1 MQNRDPR
8 YRRNQ
13 GAMPNRRPLIDP
25 GLMQRPERGSEGFT
39 LGSLVLAVI
48 AVTALLGPAASRA
61 SAEPQDRRTVLAPTE
76 RTTDDPR
83 RIPLKPLT
91 AHSRQIVLRGGRVFD
106 AVGKD
111 VRPASVVIEGN
122 VIKAILPPQVESWS
136 ADAQV
141 IDVTGKTVM
150 PGLIDMHVHLTYP
163 DPNTP
168 IDEQASE
175 GAGVLR
181 GERNLRYYLES
192 GFTSVRDM
200 NGVSK
205 APYLLAEWSTANAIP
220 APRVF
225 TAGHII
231 TGTGGHATERPVAP
245 NHGPEYAWEVDGP
258 DAWRAAV
265 RRTFKEGASVIK
277 IASHFAPNEVAAA
290 VDEAHRLGLKVAC
303 DCETIYT
310 AMAVQA
316 GVDTIEHPLP
326 RTDETIAEMAR
337 HKTGAVPT
345 LQVYQNVF
353 DESGGYYG
361 STSRRFSMDSQSNFD
376 VFKKMKAAG
385 IVMGVGT
392 DTIGGANRL
401 IPNVYIAELK
411 WFVKGGYSIS
421 DALKAATI
429 TNAKLLDMDDKL
441 GSLEAGKL
449 ADVIVVDGKPDENL
463 DDLQKIDLVVKDG
476 RLLIQSGLV
485 VTPRHVPE
493 PLRKPAP
500 PQDVR

>member
-1 MQNRDPR
+1 M
-8 YRRNQ
+8 
-13 GAMPNRRPLIDP
+13 
-25 GLMQRPERGSEGFT
+25 
-39 LGSLVLAVI
+39 
-48 AVTALLGPAASRA
+48 
-61 SAEPQDRRTVLAPTE
+61 LAPTE

-83 RIPLKPLT
+83 RIPLKKSSAPS
-91 AHSRQIVLRGGRVFD
+91 HQIVLRGGRVFD
-106 AVGKD
+106 AVSGD
-111 VRPASVVIEGN
+111 VRAASVVIEGN
-122 VIKAILPPQVESWS
+122 LIKAVLPPQVENWS

-141 IDVTGKTVM
+141 IDVSGKTVM
-150 PGLIDMHVHLTYP
+150 PGLIDAHVHLTYP

-205 APYLLAEWSTANAIP
+205 APYLLSEWSAANAIP

-245 NHGPEYAWEVDGP
+245 SHGPEFAWEVDGP

-265 RRTFKEGASVIK
+265 RRTFKEGASLIK
-277 IASHFAPNEVAAA
+277 IASHFAPEEVAAA

-326 RTDETIAEMAR
+326 RTDDTIAQMAR

-361 STSRRFSMDSQSNFD
+361 STSRRFSMSSQSNFD

-411 WFVKGGYSIS
+411 WFVKGGYSIPE
-421 DALKAATI
+421 ALKAATI
-429 TNAKLLDMDDKL
+429 TNARLLDMDDKL

-449 ADVIVVDGKPDENL
+449 ADVIVVDGKPDESL
-463 DDLQKIDLVVKDG
+463 DDLQKIDLVMKDG
-476 RLLIQSGLV
+476 RLLIRSGQL

>member
-1 MQNRDPR
+1 
-8 YRRNQ
+8 
-13 GAMPNRRPLIDP
+13 
-25 GLMQRPERGSEGFT
+25 
-39 LGSLVLAVI
+39 
-48 AVTALLGPAASRA
+48 
-61 SAEPQDRRTVLAPTE
+61 
-76 RTTDDPR
+76 
-83 RIPLKPLT
+83 
-91 AHSRQIVLRGGRVFD
+91 VLRGGRVFD
-106 AVGKD
+106 AVSG
-111 VRPASVVIEGN
+111 VARPGTVIIEGN
-122 VIKAILPPQVESWS
+122 TIRGVLAPQDQNWP

-150 PGLIDMHVHLTYP
+150 PGLIDIHVHLTYP
-163 DPNTP
+163 DPGTP

-181 GERNLRYYLES
+181 GQRNLRYYIES

-205 APYLLAEWSTANAIP
+205 APYLLSEWSAANDIP

-231 TGTGGHATERPVAP
+231 TGTGGHATERPVTP
-245 NHGPEYAWEVDGP
+245 NHGPEYAWEADGP

-277 IASHFAPNEVAAA
+277 IASHFSSAEVAAA
-290 VDEAHRLGLKVAC
+290 VEEAHLLGLKVAC

-326 RTDETIAEMAR
+326 RTDETIAQMAK

-345 LQVYQNVF
+345 LQVYQNVI
-353 DESGGYYG
+353 EQSGGYYG
-361 STSRRFSMDSQSNFD
+361 STSRRFSMTSQSNFD
-376 VFKKMKAAG
+376 IFKKMKAAG
-385 IVMGVGT
+385 ITMGVGT
-392 DTIGGANRL
+392 DTIGAANRL
-401 IPNVYIAELK
+401 IPNMYIAELK
-411 WFVKGGYSIS
+411 WFVKGGYSIPE
-421 DALKAATI
+421 ALKAATI
-429 TNAKLLDMDDKL
+429 TNAILLDMADKL

-463 DDLQKIDLVVKDG
+463 DDLQRIDVVIKDG
-476 RLLIQSGLV
+476 VVMVQAGLV

-493 PLRKPAP
+493 PLRRPAP

>member
-1 MQNRDPR
+1 M
-8 YRRNQ
+8 RN
-13 GAMPNRRPLIDP
+13 GRRPSSGAITAGP
-25 GLMQRPERGSEGFT
+25 GWLLTRT
-39 LGSLVLAVI
+39 AAAWALWVVLGVAALGWPALATG
-48 AVTALLGPAASRA
+48 APA
-61 SAEPQDRRTVLAPTE
+61 PQDRRAVLAPAE

-83 RIPLKPLT
+83 RIPVRPP
-91 AHSRQIVLRGGRVFD
+91 AGRARQIVLRGGRVFD
-106 AVGKD
+106 AVSGAA
-111 VRPASVVIEGN
+111 RPGSVVIEGN
-122 VIKAILPPQVESWS
+122 AIKAVLAPPLESWA

-163 DPNTP
+163 DPGTP

-175 GAGVLR
+175 GDGVLR
-181 GERNLRYYLES
+181 GERNLRWYLES

-205 APYLLAEWSTANAIP
+205 APYLLAEWSAANAIP

-231 TGTGGHATERPVAP
+231 TGTGGHATERPVAA
-245 NHGPEYAWEVDGP
+245 NHGPEYAWEADGP

-277 IASHFAPNEVAAA
+277 IASHFSAAEVAAA
-290 VDEAHRLGLKVAC
+290 VEEAHLLGLKVAC

-326 RTDETIAEMAR
+326 RTDETIARMATR
-337 HKTGAVPT
+337 KTGAIPT

-353 DESGGYYG
+353 DQSGGYYG
-361 STSRRFSMDSQSNFD
+361 STSRRFSMTSQSNFD
-376 VFKKMKAAG
+376 IFKKMKAAG
-385 IVMGVGT
+385 ITMGVGT
-392 DTIGGANRL
+392 DTIGGAHRL
-401 IPNVYIAELK
+401 IPNMYIAELK
-411 WFVKGGYSIS
+411 WFVKGGYSIP
-421 DALKAATI
+421 DALKAATM
-429 TNAKLLDMDDKL
+429 TNAALLDMADKL

-449 ADVIVVDGKPDENL
+449 ADVIVVDGRPDENL
-463 DDLQKIDLVVKDG
+463 DDLQRIDIVVKDG
-476 RLLIQSGLV
+476 LVLVRAGQV

-493 PLRKPAP
+493 PLRRPAP

>member
-1 MQNRDPR
+1 M
-8 YRRNQ
+8 
-13 GAMPNRRPLIDP
+13 
-25 GLMQRPERGSEGFT
+25 ST
-39 LGSLVLAVI
+39 VLGVSVLA
-48 AVTALLGPAASRA
+48 GPVVSSTYAM
-61 SAEPQDRRTVLAPTE
+61 PQDRRTVLSPTE
-76 RTTDDPR
+76 HTTDDPR
-83 RIPLKPLT
+83 RIPARRP
-91 AHSRQIVLRGGRVFD
+91 AGPSRQLVLRGGRVFD
-106 AVGKD
+106 AVSGD
-111 VRPASVVIEGN
+111 VRPGTVVIEGN
-122 VIKAILPPQVESWS
+122 VIKAVLPPEVERWP

-163 DPNTP
+163 DPGTP

-175 GAGVLR
+175 GSGVLR

-205 APYLLAEWSTANAIP
+205 APYLLSEWSAANDIP

-231 TGTGGHATERPVAP
+231 TGTGGHATERPVTP
-245 NHGPEYAWEVDGP
+245 NHGPEYAWEVDGA

-277 IASHFAPNEVAAA
+277 IASHFSPAEVAAA
-290 VDEAHRLGLKVAC
+290 VEEAHLLGLKVAC

-310 AMAVQA
+310 PMAVQA

-326 RTDETIAEMAR
+326 RTDETIALMAR
-337 HKTGAVPT
+337 HKTGAIPT
-345 LQVYQNVF
+345 LQVYQNLF
-353 DESGGYYG
+353 DSSGAYYG
-361 STSRRFSMDSQSNFD
+361 STSRRFSMTSQSNFD
-376 VFKKMKAAG
+376 IFKKMKAAG
-385 IVMGVGT
+385 ITMGVGT
-392 DTIGGANRL
+392 DTIGGAHRL

-411 WFVKGGYSIS
+411 WFVKGGYSIP

-429 TNAKLLDMDDKL
+429 TNAMLLDMADKL

-449 ADVIVVDGKPDENL
+449 ADVIVVDGKPDLNL
-463 DDLQKIDLVVKDG
+463 DDLQRIDLVVKDG
-476 RLLIQSGLV
+476 LVLIKGGQL

>member
-1 MQNRDPR
+1 MHTE
-8 YRRNQ
+8 RRSSGCDIRQ
-13 GAMPNRRPLIDP
+13 CSRHSLA
-25 GLMQRPERGSEGFT
+25 GLVTGEIVS
-39 LGSLVLAVI
+39 LAVGL
-48 AVTALLGPAASRA
+48 VVLVGPAATIVHGS
-61 SAEPQDRRTVLAPTE
+61 PQDRRTVLAPTE

-83 RIPLKPLT
+83 RIPLRPST
-91 AHSRQIVLRGGRVFD
+91 APTKQIVLRGGRVFD
-106 AVGKD
+106 AVTGG
-111 VRPASVVIEGN
+111 VRAASVVMEGATI
-122 VIKAILPPQVESWS
+122 VAVLPPEAQTWS

-175 GAGVLR
+175 GSGVLR

-200 NGVSK
+200 NGVAK
-205 APYLLAEWSTANAIP
+205 APFLLSAWSAANDIP

-231 TGTGGHATERPVAP
+231 TGTGGHATERPVTP
-245 NHGPEYAWEVDGP
+245 SHGPDFAWEADGP
-258 DAWRAAV
+258 DAWRGAV
-265 RRTFKEGASVIK
+265 RKMFKEGASVIK
-277 IASHFAPNEVAAA
+277 IASHFSQDEVAAA
-290 VDEAHRLGLKVAC
+290 VDEAHTLGLKVAC

-310 AMAVQA
+310 TMAVKA

-326 RTDETIAEMAR
+326 RTDEAIALMAT
-337 HKTGAVPT
+337 HKTGAIPT

-353 DESGGYYG
+353 DEAGGYYG
-361 STSRRFSMDSQSNFD
+361 STSRRFSMSGQANFD
-376 VFKKMKAAG
+376 VFKRMRAAG
-385 IVMGVGT
+385 VVMGVGT
-392 DTIGGANRL
+392 DTIGGAHRL
-401 IPNVYIAELK
+401 IPNMYIAELK
-411 WFVKGGYSIS
+411 WFVKGGYSIPE
-421 DALKAATI
+421 ALKAATI
-429 TNAKLLDMDDKL
+429 TNATLLDMDDKL

-449 ADVIVVDGKPDENL
+449 ADVIVVDGRPDENL
-463 DDLQKIDLVVKDG
+463 DDLQKIDMVVKDG
-476 RLLIQSGLV
+476 RLLVRSGQIV
-485 VTPRHVPE
+485 VPRHVPV

>member
-1 MQNRDPR
+1 MSTVRSHFNRGLEQGPR
-8 YRRNQ
+8 RSLGRAAP
-13 GAMPNRRPLIDP
+13 GWLILAAI
-25 GLMQRPERGSEGFT
+25 GL
-39 LGSLVLAVI
+39 A
-48 AVTALLGPAASRA
+48 ALLGPAASGA
-61 SAEPQDRRTVLAPTE
+61 KAEPQDRRTVLAPTE

-83 RIPLKPLT
+83 RIPLKPSVAAT
-91 AHSRQIVLRGGRVFD
+91 RQIVLRGGRVFD
-106 AVGKD
+106 AVSGE
-111 VRPASVVIEGN
+111 VHPGSVVIQGN
-122 VIKAILPPQVESWS
+122 VIKSVLPPQVESWS

-150 PGLIDMHVHLTYP
+150 PGLIDAHVHLTYP

-205 APYLLAEWSTANAIP
+205 APYLLSEWSAANAIP

-245 NHGPEYAWEVDGP
+245 NHGPEYAWEVEGP

-265 RRTFKEGASVIK
+265 RRTFKEGASLVK
-277 IASHFAPNEVAAA
+277 IASHFSPEEVAAA

-326 RTDETIAEMAR
+326 RTDDTIAQMAR

-361 STSRRFSMDSQSNFD
+361 STSRRFSMSSQSNFD
-376 VFKKMKAAG
+376 VFKRMKAAG

-411 WFVKGGYSIS
+411 WFVKGGYSVPE
-421 DALKAATI
+421 ALKAATI
-429 TNAKLLDMDDKL
+429 TNARLLDMDDKL
-441 GSLEAGKL
+441 GSLEPGKL

-476 RLLIQSGLV
+476 RLLIRSGQLA
-485 VTPRHVPE
+485 TPRHVPE

>member
-1 MQNRDPR
+1 M
-8 YRRNQ
+8 RNSRQ
-13 GAMPNRRPLIDP
+13 STGFGAAKRTGRSWGRLAP
-25 GLMQRPERGSEGFT
+25 GLVVSTIIGMA
-39 LGSLVLAVI
+39 VLA
-48 AVTALLGPAASRA
+48 GPLVAGIDAKR
-61 SAEPQDRRTVLAPTE
+61 QDRRTVLAPTE

-83 RIPLKPLT
+83 RIPLKRPT
-91 AHSRQIVLRGGRVFD
+91 GSSRQIVLRGGRVFD
-106 AVGKD
+106 AVSGE
-111 VRPASVVIEGN
+111 VRPGSVVIDRN
-122 VIKAILPPQVESWS
+122 VIKAVLPPEIERWP

-163 DPNTP
+163 DPGTP

-175 GAGVLR
+175 GSGVLR

-205 APYLLAEWSTANAIP
+205 APYLLSEWSAANDIP

-231 TGTGGHATERPVAP
+231 TGTGGHATERPVTP

-277 IASHFAPNEVAAA
+277 IAGHFSREEVSAA
-290 VDEAHRLGLKVAC
+290 VEEAHLLGLKVAC

-326 RTDETIAEMAR
+326 RTDETIAQMAK

-361 STSRRFSMDSQSNFD
+361 STSRRFSMTGQSNFD
-376 VFKKMKAAG
+376 IFKKMKAAG

-411 WFVKGGYSIS
+411 WFVKGGYSIP

-429 TNAKLLDMDDKL
+429 TNAILLDMDDKL
-441 GSLEAGKL
+441 GSLVAGKL

-463 DDLQKIDLVVKDG
+463 DDLQHIDLVVKDG
-476 RLLIQSGLV
+476 HLLIVSGQV
-485 VTPRHVPE
+485 VTPRHVPV
-493 PLRKPAP
+493 PLRNLAP

>member
-1 MQNRDPR
+1 M
-8 YRRNQ
+8 
-13 GAMPNRRPLIDP
+13 AA
-25 GLMQRPERGSEGFT
+25 GL
-39 LGSLVLAVI
+39 A
-48 AVTALLGPAASRA
+48 ALLGLALPARA
-61 SAEPQDRRTVLAPTE
+61 MPQDRRAVLAPTE

-83 RIPLKPLT
+83 RIPLRPLPPD
-91 AHSRQIVLRGGRVFD
+91 HRQIVLRGGRVFD
-106 AVGKD
+106 AVGGTI
-111 VRPASVVIEGN
+111 RPGTVVIEGRR
-122 VIKAILPPQVESWS
+122 IKAVLAPQAEDWS
-136 ADAQV
+136 AEARV
-141 IDVTGKTVM
+141 IDVAGKTVM

-163 DPNTP
+163 DPGTP
-168 IDEQASE
+168 IDEQAGE
-175 GAGVLR
+175 GDGVLR

-200 NGVSK
+200 NGVGN
-205 APYLLAEWSTANAIP
+205 APYLLSEWSAADAIP

-231 TGTGGHATERPVAP
+231 TGTGGHATERPVSP
-245 NHGPEYAWEVDGP
+245 SHGPEYAWEADGP

-265 RRTFKEGASVIK
+265 RRTFKQGASVIK
-277 IASHFAPNEVAAA
+277 IASHFSPEEVTAA

-310 AMAVQA
+310 AMAVEA

-326 RTDETIAEMAR
+326 RTDATIAEMAKR
-337 HKTGAVPT
+337 KTGAVPT

-361 STSRRFSMDSQSNFD
+361 STSRRFSMTSQSNFD
-376 VFKKMKAAG
+376 IFKKMKAAG
-385 IVMGVGT
+385 IAMGVGT

-411 WFVKGGYSIS
+411 WFVKGGYSVPQ
-421 DALKAATI
+421 ALQAATL

-441 GSLEAGKL
+441 GSLEPGKL
-449 ADVIVVDGKPDENL
+449 ADVIVVDGKPDQDL

-476 RLLIQSGLV
+476 HLLIQSGQV
-485 VTPRHVPE
+485 VIPRHVPV

-500 PQDVR
+500 PPDVR